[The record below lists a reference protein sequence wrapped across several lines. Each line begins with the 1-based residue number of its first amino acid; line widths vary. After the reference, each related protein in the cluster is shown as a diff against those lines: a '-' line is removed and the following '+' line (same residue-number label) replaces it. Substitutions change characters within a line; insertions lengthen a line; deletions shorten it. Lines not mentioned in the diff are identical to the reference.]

1 MADEFSFKFSL
12 FQEKEKKAEKSPDRT
27 GVLEI
32 QRSQLPAFVNWLRN
46 QKPEQNYA
54 GDDVVKLR
62 VAGWD
67 TVSEKSGLAYVSGRV
82 SPPMEP
88 KVTASPSSLDF

>member
-1 MADEFSFKFSL
+1 MADEFSFRFSL
-12 FQEKEKKAEKSPDRT
+12 FKQEEKKNDKAPDQT
-27 GVLEI
+27 GTLEI

-62 VAGWD
+62 VAGWN
-67 TVSEKSGLAYVSGRV
+67 TVSEKSGRAYVSGRV
-82 SPPMEP
+82 SPPME
-88 KVTASPSSLDF
+88 KATAAPASLDF

>member
-1 MADEFSFKFSL
+1 MADEFSFRFSL
-12 FQEKEKKAEKSPDRT
+12 FKQTEKKNEKAPDQT
-27 GVLEI
+27 GTLEI
-32 QRSQLPAFVNWLRN
+32 QRSQLPAFVNWLRE

-67 TVSEKSGLAYVSGRV
+67 TVSEKSGRAYLSGRV
-82 SPPMEP
+82 TPQMEQ
-88 KVTASPSSLDF
+88 KATASPSSLDF

>member
-1 MADEFSFKFSL
+1 MADEFSFRFSL
-12 FQEKEKKAEKSPDRT
+12 FKQTEKSNEKAPDQT
-27 GVLEI
+27 GTLEI

-67 TVSEKSGLAYVSGRV
+67 TTSEKTGRSYLSGRV
-82 SPPMEP
+82 TPQMEA
-88 KVTASPSSLDF
+88 KANASPASLDF

>member
-1 MADEFSFKFSL
+1 MADEFSFRFSL
-12 FQEKEKKAEKSPDRT
+12 FPEKEKPTEKSPDRT
-27 GVLEI
+27 GTLEI

-54 GDDVVKLR
+54 GDEVVKLR

-67 TVSEKSGLAYVSGRV
+67 TVSEKSGRAYIYGRV
-82 SPPMEP
+82 NPQME
-88 KVTASPSSLDF
+88 KATAAPASLDF